1 MIDVLL
7 YACDKFNESDN
18 KEYNYSSSSSYHYY
32 IKFTKRFQRPL
43 IDHCLL

>member
-18 KEYNYSSSSSYHYY
+18 KE
-32 IKFTKRFQRPL
+32 I
-43 IDHCLL
+43 LLHTIIILNLLNAFKGH